1 MMTCQACSAEI
12 VGRDRFCRNCGAPVA
27 YSAGDLVDT
36 YRLDPNAQPSA
47 TAQPGSPDPT
57 NPLYTPPPAAYAAA
71 PGLAPSYQTA
81 SVSKQSVQ
89 RKFLWP
95 VGFLLLSLLLA
106 ASYIIGRDRFQSRR
120 AERQAERTE
129 VTRRSYE
136 EAIQNALGFRTAS
149 VSDAEYPNVRGVFVN
164 NLMSDD
170 SPAALAN
177 LQAGDVLTDL
187 NDQVVRNNS
196 ELAQALEPLQPGAEA
211 PVKVYRDGEVIN
223 SRIKVADRTFPPLQ
237 PKAPPRDQGYLGIKD
252 SGRRCCVPG
261 TKKWGVEIY
270 QTTDNTPVEIFGLR
284 EGDLITEFDGHA
296 IRTTHELNRRIRAA
310 KPHSKVLMKFYRSN
324 TQQTVELILGHRW

>member
-1 MMTCQACSAEI
+1 MMICQACSAEI

-27 YSAGDLVDT
+27 NSIGDLVDT
-36 YRLDPNAQPSA
+36 CRLDPNAQSSA

-71 PGLAPSYQTA
+71 PGVAPSYQTA
-81 SVSKQSVQ
+81 SVGKQPVR
-89 RKFLWP
+89 RKFVWP
-95 VGFLLLSLLLA
+95 AIFLPLSLFLA
-106 ASYIIGRDRFQSRR
+106 MGIIIGRDAFQSRQTD
-120 AERQAERTE
+120 RQAERAE
-129 VTRRSYE
+129 IARRSYE

-149 VSDAEYPNVRGVFVN
+149 VSDAEYPTVRGVFVN

-187 NDQVVRNNS
+187 NDQVVRNNG
-196 ELAQALEPLQPGAEA
+196 ELAQALEPLQPGAEVV
-211 PVKVYRDGEVIN
+211 VKVYRDGEIIN
-223 SRIKVADRTFPPLQ
+223 SRIKVADRAFPPLL
-237 PKAPPRDQGYLGIKD
+237 PKVEPRDQGYLGIKD
-252 SGRRCCVPG
+252 SGRRCCIPG

-270 QTTDNTPVEIFGLR
+270 ETTDNTPVDIFGLR

-310 KPHSKVLMKFYRSN
+310 KPQSKVLVKFYRSN